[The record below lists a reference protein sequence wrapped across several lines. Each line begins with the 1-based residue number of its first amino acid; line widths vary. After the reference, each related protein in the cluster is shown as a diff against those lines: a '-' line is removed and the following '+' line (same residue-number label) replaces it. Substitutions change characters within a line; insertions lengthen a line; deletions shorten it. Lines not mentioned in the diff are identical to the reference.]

1 MQFKKE
7 IETTVKVN
15 TKPEEIKENNWE
27 DLREEY
33 SGPLNEIVA
42 TLFKI
47 IVKVNIVVPGSFK
60 SASNQSCVKCT
71 LRTHQGFLFPLQKS
85 LIFINKTV
93 YIPLSE
99 IKLVEFHR
107 IGQSALSKLFDIKI
121 LTKTGNH

>member
-7 IETTVKVN
+7 VETTVKVN

-60 SASNQSCVKCT
+60 SA
-71 LRTHQGFLFPLQKS
+71 
-85 LIFINKTV
+85 
-93 YIPLSE
+93 
-99 IKLVEFHR
+99 
-107 IGQSALSKLFDIKI
+107 
-121 LTKTGNH
+121 GN